1 MAFFLWIRLAPVM
14 TEWDVLGCGLSWLGS
29 LREVMV
35 RIATGMILMSIILG
49 EIKVEVYVALI
60 FGMVMMMVKMMR

>member
-1 MAFFLWIRLAPVM
+1 M

-49 EIKVEVYVALI
+49 EIKVEVYVA
-60 FGMVMMMVKMMR
+60 